1 MKHYLL
7 SLYQP
12 DGPPPPNLPEIM
24 QEVRA
29 INDEMRAAGVWVFS
43 NGLHPARS
51 ATVVRSRGSE
61 ELITDGPYAETK
73 EYLGGLYVI
82 RAPDLEA
89 ALGWARKVARATAL
103 AIEVRPFQG
112 DA

>member
-12 DGPPPPNLPEIM
+12 DGPPPANLPEIM

-43 NGLHPARS
+43 NRLLPASS
-51 ATVVRSRGSE
+51 ATVVRSRGGDV
-61 ELITDGPYAETK
+61 LVTDGPYAETK
-73 EYLGGLYVI
+73 EHLGGLYVI

-103 AIEVRPFQG
+103 PIEVRPFQG